1 MEYYSAIKN
10 NNFMKFTGKWVDL
23 ENTILSEVTQ
33 SQKNT
38 HGTDKYILGKE
49 CGIPTLQLT
58 DHMKLKRKENQR
70 VDTLVL
76 LRRGSKIIKGNR
88 GWEKLGR
95 KRRGGGGKEGQNHV
109 WEKMKEMYRGSGI
122 EQRCIE

>member
-1 MEYYSAIKN
+1 
-10 NNFMKFTGKWVDL
+10 
-23 ENTILSEVTQ
+23 
-33 SQKNT
+33 
-38 HGTDKYILGKE
+38 
-49 CGIPTLQLT
+49 
-58 DHMKLKRKENQR
+58 MKLKRKEDQR
-70 VDTLVL
+70 VDTLIL